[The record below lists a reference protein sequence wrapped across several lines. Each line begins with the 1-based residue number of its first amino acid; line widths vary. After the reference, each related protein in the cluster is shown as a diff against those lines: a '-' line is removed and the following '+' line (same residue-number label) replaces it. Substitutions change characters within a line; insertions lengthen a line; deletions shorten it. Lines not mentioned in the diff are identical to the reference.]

1 MAKKRKPGKE
11 HDVTLVPVN
20 LHRRRRIRV
29 YTSLLVIAAVLA
41 AWVGGDVTGR
51 YRDNAAEIERDALK
65 QQARQLAEQLQ
76 VARDEL
82 ALHRTGAEVAQ
93 EAQDQVR
100 GEIRELRGQ
109 IAELE
114 EAVAFYKS
122 VMSPGTGEQGVRIEK
137 VGVAAAS
144 EPGTYTYR
152 FVLTQVGDNRRHAS
166 GEVTITLRG
175 RRGDEAVT
183 MILSDQL
190 AAGSE
195 TRFRFRYYQ
204 ELTGRFSLPEDVV
217 PEQMTVSA
225 SVSGSR
231 QSNPEKSLI
240 WQLEDRNSVGS

>member
-1 MAKKRKPGKE
+1 MAKKRKSSRNHE
-11 HDVTLVPVN
+11 VTLVPVN

-29 YTSLLVIAAVLA
+29 YTSLLVLLAVLA

-51 YRDNAAEIERDALK
+51 YRDNAAELERDAL
-65 QQARQLAEQLQ
+65 QVRIRQVSEELQA
-76 VARDEL
+76 ARDEL
-82 ALHRTGAEVAQ
+82 ALHRTGAEVAL

-122 VMSPGTGEQGVRIEK
+122 VMSPGAGEQGVRIEK
-137 VGVAAAS
+137 IGVAAAN
-144 EPGTYTYR
+144 EPGVFTYR

-166 GEVTITLRG
+166 GQVAVTLRG

-183 MILSDQL
+183 LTLTDLL
-190 AAGSE
+190 ATGSE

-204 ELTGRFSLPEDVV
+204 ELTGRFTLPEDVL
-217 PEQMTVSA
+217 PEQLTVTA
-225 SVSGSR
+225 SVNGNR
-231 QSNPEKSLI
+231 AEAPEKSLI
-240 WQLEDRNSVGS
+240 WQLEDVNSAGS

>member
-1 MAKKRKPGKE
+1 M
-11 HDVTLVPVN
+11 
-20 LHRRRRIRV
+20 
-29 YTSLLVIAAVLA
+29 
-41 AWVGGDVTGR
+41 
-51 YRDNAAEIERDALK
+51 
-65 QQARQLAEQLQ
+65 
-76 VARDEL
+76 
-82 ALHRTGAEVAQ
+82 
-93 EAQDQVR
+93 
-100 GEIRELRGQ
+100 
-109 IAELE
+109 
-114 EAVAFYKS
+114 
-122 VMSPGTGEQGVRIEK
+122 
-137 VGVAAAS
+137 AAAS